1 MSLEQLKAFLE
12 KIKGDTSLQEK
23 LKAAKTSEDVV
34 GIANECG
41 HHFTSETLSK
51 GQLTDEEMEKLAGG
65 GTRGYCGGGGEMY
78 SLCNTAETL

>member
-1 MSLEQLKAFLE
+1 MSEEQLKAFLA
-12 KIKGDTSLQEK
+12 KVKGDSNLQEK
-23 LKAAKTSEDVV
+23 LKAARSPEHVI
-34 GIANECG
+34 GIAKECG

-65 GTRGYCGGGGEMY
+65 GTRGYCAGGGEMY